1 MNDILHINKSP
12 LGIPSVKKIGE
23 IPVWQKSHFLIS
35 GWPNLTKNPQFIS
48 ISVNVTFKCNRFV
61 DFRGVLIPKCFEQ
74 KYNFEP
80 RNVIRDAFKK
90 SIRRDIVPTSVYPP
104 PFKSREQNRKDI
116 LWALDPPSPLKTR
129 EICCTFLCFPKT
141 MKLSQN
147 NHISSKIGDHISSF

>member
-23 IPVWQKSHFLIS
+23 IPAWQKSHFLIS
-35 GWPNLTKNPQFIS
+35 GWPNLKKNPQFIS

-104 PFKSREQNRKDI
+104 PLQKQRTKQKGHFMGSRPPFPIKNQGNMLYLLMFSKNYETQSKQPYFFKDR
-116 LWALDPPSPLKTR
+116 
-129 EICCTFLCFPKT
+129 
-141 MKLSQN
+141 
-147 NHISSKIGDHISSF
+147 